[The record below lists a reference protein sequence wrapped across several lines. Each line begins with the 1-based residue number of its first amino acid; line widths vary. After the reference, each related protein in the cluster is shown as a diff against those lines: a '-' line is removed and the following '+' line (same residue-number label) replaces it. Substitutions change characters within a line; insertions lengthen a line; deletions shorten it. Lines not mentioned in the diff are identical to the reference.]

1 MCRVTFFIKAEVNF
15 LELGDVSLITK
26 SGLLRMHC
34 KLQVKKRVATHP
46 MFDEDD
52 ASVATAL
59 AEYSSLLLAASLR
72 GSHREKNLIYTQ
84 RLNALWYTFLRVCF
98 QASKLAQ
105 CTPLALHI
113 MTILFSLLQDF
124 VIIQSGFIG
133 QVYSDDHAHVCP
145 QECTAC
151 SV

>member
-1 MCRVTFFIKAEVNF
+1 M
-15 LELGDVSLITK
+15 ITK
-26 SGLLRMHC
+26 SGLGRMHC
-34 KLQVKKRVATHP
+34 NLQVKKRVATHP
-46 MFDEDD
+46 MFDEED

-84 RLNALWYTFLRVCF
+84 RLNALWYTFLRVSF

-113 MTILFSLLQDF
+113 ITMLLSRTTFSSYNKASLAKCTVTIMPMF
-124 VIIQSGFIG
+124 VIASTLLALYKTPLTKG
-133 QVYSDDHAHVCP
+133 QDHYELRLC
-145 QECTAC
+145 C
-151 SV
+151 